1 MNYEIQFKPEDEQLV
16 CEWIEKNGYTIVDI
30 SDYGD
35 IMIITI
41 DTYGDYPVAPINIDI
56 DIIY

>member
-41 DTYGDYPVAPINIDI
+41 DTYGDYPVAPINIDM
-56 DIIY
+56 IIN